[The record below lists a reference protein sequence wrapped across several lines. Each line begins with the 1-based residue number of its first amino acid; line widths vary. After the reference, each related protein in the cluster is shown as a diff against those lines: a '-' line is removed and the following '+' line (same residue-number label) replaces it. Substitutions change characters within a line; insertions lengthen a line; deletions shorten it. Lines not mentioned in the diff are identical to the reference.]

1 MSNFFANNAT
11 ISGSGTF
18 ETAEAGAYICRL
30 KEVAVKTQPSFD
42 NPEVMENR
50 FQWTFET
57 KDAQDS
63 TGKPF
68 RFSKFTSIKFGN
80 DRSGLTI
87 LLDSMMGRR
96 LSDQEFQS
104 LDLEDLKAKD
114 WRVMVDEKQKD
125 NGYSTNVVMSVKPA
139 QARTA
144 ANVGR
149 QTLGG
154 MTAPSPAPRARVA
167 PPVDIDTDDL
177 EDPFADDEGNGP
189 TTAQQGHTRRAA

>member
-1 MSNFFANNAT
+1 MSGFFASNAT

-30 KEVAVKTQPSFD
+30 KEVVVKTQPSFD

-57 KDAQDS
+57 KDATDS
-63 TGKPF
+63 TGKPY
-68 RFSKFTSIKFGN
+68 RFSKFTSVKFGN

-104 LDLEDLKAKD
+104 LDLEDLKARD
-114 WRVMVDEKQKD
+114 WKVMVDEKQKD
-125 NGYSTNVVMSVKPA
+125 NGYSTNIVMSVKPV
-139 QARTA
+139 QARTSPA
-144 ANVGR
+144 QPR

-154 MTAPSPAPRARVA
+154 MATPQSPSQRRSA

-177 EDPFADDEGNGP
+177 EDPFAEDEGNGP
-189 TTAQQGHTRRAA
+189 TAAQQGHTRRAA